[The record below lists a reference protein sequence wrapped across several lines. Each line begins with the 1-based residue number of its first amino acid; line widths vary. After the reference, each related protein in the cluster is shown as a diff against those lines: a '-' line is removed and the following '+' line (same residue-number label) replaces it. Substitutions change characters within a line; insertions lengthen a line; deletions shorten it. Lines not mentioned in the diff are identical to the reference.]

1 MTAIQLMNTKPA
13 PKKQQNRRASGT
25 LNKLQDALG
34 LSKKRVSVL
43 LKAGMPSDP
52 QAALAWRSEKENGDT
67 VVALRKERIA
77 LVRQQER
84 RARLEADVAEG
95 RLVSRDHVHAE
106 TTHDAL
112 AVRGSLIALEN
123 DLPGKLLGL
132 RTHGEIRRVLH
143 TELRK
148 ILNKLAEGEYYRAEG
163 VLEIVRQYH
172 PGYVP
177 TSAAER
183 PDPK

>member
-1 MTAIQLMNTKPA
+1 MSTRPKP
-13 PKKQQNRRASGT
+13 KSKSVRRESGS
-25 LNKLQDALG
+25 LVKLQDALG
-34 LSKKRVSVL
+34 LSKRRVSVL
-43 LKAGMPSDP
+43 LAAGMPSDP

-67 VVALRKERIA
+67 VVALRRERIA

-84 RARLEADVAEG
+84 KARLEADVSEG
-95 RLVSRDHVHAE
+95 RLVDRDHVHAE

-148 ILNKLAEGEYYRAEG
+148 ILNKLAEGEYYRAPG
-163 VLEIVRQYH
+163 VLEAVRAFYPH
-172 PGYVP
+172 YTP

-183 PDPK
+183 PDGK